1 MEPIY
6 LGDLLSS
13 IASSK
18 KIFEKHDK
26 GIKEGEFYEE
36 PTGQD
41 FNYPDWQIMLT
52 TKITFALAD
61 WIREWRKCRD
71 KNPSIDECLKF
82 VEWKL
87 EEYKLSDSDKR
98 IIESIL
104 LYESE

>member
-6 LGDLLSS
+6 VGDLIPS
-13 IASSK
+13 IASYK
-18 KIFEKHDK
+18 KIIEKYDK

-36 PTGQD
+36 PIGED

-71 KNPSIDECLKF
+71 KNPSIDECVKF
-82 VEWKL
+82 NLLSSNWK
-87 EEYKLSDSDKR
+87 
-98 IIESIL
+98 IINFLIVIKE
-104 LYESE
+104 

>member
-1 MEPIY
+1 
-6 LGDLLSS
+6 
-13 IASSK
+13 
-18 KIFEKHDK
+18 
-26 GIKEGEFYEE
+26 
-36 PTGQD
+36 
-41 FNYPDWQIMLT
+41 MLT

-71 KNPSIDECLKF
+71 KNSYIDDCIKF

-87 EEYKLSDSDKR
+87 EDYKLSESDKR